1 MMPGRPNP
9 YGYGPP
15 QPPAPPPRPP
25 HHAYRPYDGTYGFG
39 EPMIPQAT
47 DHRAALSLA
56 LGVLSITCGGL
67 FLGIPAVLFGFSA
80 RKHIRASGGLTT
92 GTGLATGG
100 IVTGFVGTGV
110 SVVVAVALVVS
121 ALLSPPGASG
131 HAGFGAPPRAHT
143 TSPHGTATPAPHR
156 AMIGAVD
163 VVNLSSDDGPLRDQL
178 VAEITRARASKRTLL
193 VQTTASW
200 ASVCAEIDDALVD
213 TQMQT
218 ALKDVELV
226 RIDVDE
232 FRAELSVQHMY
243 EGSVPWFYKIDST
256 VQPIDAISG
265 DEWDDNTPENMA
277 PVLKAFATG
286 TLKLRRHASTI
297 GTPL

>member
-15 QPPAPPPRPP
+15 PQPPAPHDRPG
-25 HHAYRPYDGTYGFG
+25 YRPYDGTYGFG
-39 EPMIPQAT
+39 EPMVPQAT

-80 RKHIRASGGLTT
+80 RKHIRASGGMTT

-100 IVTGFVGTGV
+100 IVTGFVGTAV
-110 SVVVAVALVVS
+110 SLLVAGAFVVS
-121 ALLSPPGASG
+121 AILSPPGAGG
-131 HAGFGAPPRAHT
+131 HVSYGSPPRAHT
-143 TSPHGTATPAPHR
+143 TSPHGTTAPTPHR
-156 AMIGAVD
+156 ATIGAVD
-163 VVNLSSDDGPLRDQL
+163 VVNLSSDDGPLREQL
-178 VAEITRARASKRTLL
+178 ALELTRARASKRTLV
-193 VQTTASW
+193 VQTTATW
-200 ASVCAEIDDALVD
+200 ANVCAEIDDALTD
-213 TQMQT
+213 TRMQT
-218 ALKDVELV
+218 ALADVQLV
-226 RIDVDE
+226 RVDVDE
-232 FRAELSVQHMY
+232 FRAELSIQHMY

-256 VQPIDAISG
+256 VQPTDAISG

-277 PVLKAFATG
+277 PVLKAFAAG
-286 TLKLRRHASTI
+286 TLKARRHASTI